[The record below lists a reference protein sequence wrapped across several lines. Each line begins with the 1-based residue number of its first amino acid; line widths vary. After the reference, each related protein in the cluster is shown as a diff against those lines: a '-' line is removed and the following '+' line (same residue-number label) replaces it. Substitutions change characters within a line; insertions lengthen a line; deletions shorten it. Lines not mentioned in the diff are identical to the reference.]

1 MFDFPLAYL
10 NSNDGT
16 SLLAFGKGELLI
28 CDSNNSIN
36 EIQSFIDNHK
46 GQFIFSCLSYDLK
59 NEIEKLD
66 SQNFDGMKF
75 PKALLWIPEFIVEI
89 DNDAFQFTIG
99 KSNEENERFVSQ
111 FITEKNRPEFKSF
124 PHQLKPRTSQED
136 YLSHVNQLKE
146 EIQQGNIYE
155 VNYCQEFYAENVE
168 LENSL
173 NAYFKLNS
181 ITKAPYSVYFNI
193 GNFILMSGSPE
204 RFIQRKGNKLSS
216 SPIKGTSKRG
226 KDVAEDEHLKK
237 LLYNDPKERSEN
249 VMIVDLV
256 RNDLSKLALDNT
268 VKVDELFGIHTFE
281 TVHQMIST
289 ISCEVP
295 TKTTFSEILHATFPM
310 GSMTGAPKVSAMKLI
325 EKHED
330 FKRGLYSGSVGL
342 MAPNGDFDFNVVIR
356 SIQYNKKEK
365 YLSCSVGGAITIQST
380 AEKEYEECKV
390 KIQGILTKMNA

>member
-193 GNFILMSGSPE
+193 DNFILMSGSPE

>member
-1 MFDFPLAYL
+1 M
-10 NSNDGT
+10 
-16 SLLAFGKGELLI
+16 LI

-36 EIQSFIDNHK
+36 EIQTFIDQHK

-59 NEIEKLD
+59 NEVEKLN

-75 PKALLWIPEFIVEI
+75 PQALLWTPECIVEI
-89 DNDAFQFTIG
+89 DNDEFHFEAGENTDENVTIV
-99 KSNEENERFVSQ
+99 KQ
-111 FITEKNRPEFKSF
+111 FIQEKNKTEFKSF

-155 VNYCQEFYAENVE
+155 INYCQEYYSENVT
-168 LENSL
+168 LEDSL

-181 ITKAPYSVYFNI
+181 ITKAPYSVYFNL
-193 GNFILMSGSPE
+193 GNFVLMCGSPE
-204 RFIQRKGNKLSS
+204 RFIQRKGNTLSS

-226 KDVAEDEHLKK
+226 KDVAEDELLKK
-237 LLYNDPKERSEN
+237 QLFNDPKERSEN

-256 RNDLSKLALDNT
+256 RNDLSKLALDNS

-295 TKTTFSEILHATFPM
+295 PETTFSEILHATFPM

-330 FKRGLYSGSVGL
+330 FKRGLYSGTVGL
-342 MAPNGDFDFNVVIR
+342 IAPNGDFDFNVVIR

-365 YLSCSVGGAITIQST
+365 YLSCSVGGAITIQSS
-380 AEKEYEECKV
+380 AEKEYEECNVKV
-390 KIQGILTKMNA
+390 QGILTKMNA

>member
-1 MFDFPLAYL
+1 M

-268 VKVDELFGIHTFE
+268 VKVDELFGFVFLVDYFFDLTFWE
-281 TVHQMIST
+281 KVLYFFSMPIFGLIAYRFFLYTSYIS
-289 ISCEVP
+289 V
-295 TKTTFSEILHATFPM
+295 KTDFVIE
-310 GSMTGAPKVSAMKLI
+310 MKTQKDKIAQLR
-325 EKHED
+325 
-330 FKRGLYSGSVGL
+330 KRKTDLFELLFTSNTPS
-342 MAPNGDFDFNVVIR
+342 
-356 SIQYNKKEK
+356 
-365 YLSCSVGGAITIQST
+365 
-380 AEKEYEECKV
+380 
-390 KIQGILTKMNA
+390 

>member
-16 SLLAFGKGELLI
+16 SLLMFGTEKLLI
-28 CDSNNSIN
+28 SNSENSIN
-36 EIQSFIDNHK
+36 EIQSFIDEHK
-46 GQFIFSCLSYDLK
+46 GKFIFSCLSYDLK
-59 NEIEKLD
+59 NEFESLSSGNI
-66 SQNFDGMKF
+66 DGMNF
-75 PKALLWIPEFIVEI
+75 PKALIWTPECIIEIENDTFHFTVGECSSKNELIV
-89 DNDAFQFTIG
+89 
-99 KSNEENERFVSQ
+99 KQ
-111 FITEKNRPEFKSF
+111 FIEEKNNTNFKPF
-124 PHQLKPRTSQED
+124 PHQFTPRTSHEN

-155 VNYCQEFYAENVE
+155 VNYCQEFYCENVE
-168 LENSL
+168 LEDPL

-193 GNFILMSGSPE
+193 ENFVLMCGSPE
-204 RFIQRKGNKLSS
+204 RFIQRRENKLSS

-226 KDVAEDEHLKK
+226 KNKEEDELLKK
-237 LLYNDPKERSEN
+237 QLFNDPKERSEN

-256 RNDLSKLALDNT
+256 RNDLSKIATNNS

-289 ISCEVP
+289 ISCEIP
-295 TKTTFSEILHATFPM
+295 TETTFKDILNATFPM
-310 GSMTGAPKVSAMKLI
+310 GSMTGAPKISAMQLI

-342 MAPNGDFDFNVVIR
+342 IAPNGDFDFNVVIR
-356 SIQYNKKEK
+356 SIQYNKVNK
-365 YLSCSVGGAITIQST
+365 YLSCAVGGAITIQSVP
-380 AEKEYEECKV
+380 ENEYEECNV
-390 KIQGILTKMNA
+390 KIQGILSKMNA

>member
-237 LLYNDPKERSEN
+237 LLYKDPKERSEN

>member
-10 NSNDGT
+10 NNNDGT
-16 SLLAFGKGELLI
+16 SLLAFGKGDLLI
-28 CDSNNSIN
+28 CASNNSIN
-36 EIQSFIDNHK
+36 EIQTFIDQHK

-59 NEIEKLD
+59 NEVEKLI
-66 SQNFDGMKF
+66 SLNFDGMNF
-75 PKALLWIPEFIVEI
+75 PQALLWAPESIVEFK
-89 DNDAFQFTIG
+89 NDSSRFIKGQNNG
-99 KSNEENERFVSQ
+99 ENESFVKM
-111 FITEKNRPEFKSF
+111 FIKEKNKTEFKSF

-155 VNYCQEFYAENVE
+155 VNYCQEYYTENVD
-168 LENSL
+168 LEDPL

-181 ITKAPYSVYFNI
+181 ITKAPYSVYFNLDD
-193 GNFILMSGSPE
+193 FVLMCGSPE
-204 RFIQRKGNKLSS
+204 RFIQRKGNTLTS

-226 KDVAEDEHLKK
+226 KDIAEDELLKNK
-237 LLYNDPKERSEN
+237 LFNDPKERSEN

-256 RNDLSKLALDNT
+256 RNDLSKLALDNS

-295 TKTTFSEILHATFPM
+295 SETTFSEILHATFPM
-310 GSMTGAPKVSAMKLI
+310 GSMTGAPKVSAMNLI

-330 FKRGLYSGSVGL
+330 FKRGLYSGTVGL
-342 MAPNGDFDFNVVIR
+342 IAPNGDFDFNVVIR
-356 SIQYNKKEK
+356 SIQYNKKRK
-365 YLSCSVGGAITIQST
+365 YLSCSVGGAITIQSS
-380 AEKEYEECKV
+380 AEKEYEECNVKV
-390 KIQGILTKMNA
+390 QGILNKMNA